1 MPTPRGELAAAAF
14 HGRIHV
20 VGGVTPAGP
29 LDAHEAYDPRERRW
43 LPLHPMP
50 TARYGLGVAVA
61 GGRLYA
67 VAGGSA
73 AAGVTTG
80 VNEFLS
86 PLLPSRGAATPG
98 AAPEN

>member
-14 HGRIHV
+14 NGRIHV

-50 TARYGLGVAVA
+50 TAALRPRRRGRGRPALRGRGRRVRATGATRRRRVARA
-61 GGRLYA
+61 PRA
-67 VAGGSA
+67 VR
-73 AAGVTTG
+73 T
-80 VNEFLS
+80 
-86 PLLPSRGAATPG
+86 RGAGMPPG
-98 AAPEN
+98 N